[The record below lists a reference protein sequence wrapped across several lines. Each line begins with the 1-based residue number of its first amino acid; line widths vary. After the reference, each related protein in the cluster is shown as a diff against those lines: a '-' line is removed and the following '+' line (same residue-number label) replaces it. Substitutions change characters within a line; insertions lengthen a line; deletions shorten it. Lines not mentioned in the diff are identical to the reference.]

1 MSNKTNNEEYTV
13 DSIQVLDD
21 IQHIRL
27 RKGMYIGETYDPHHL
42 FSEAFDNAIDEA
54 QSGNSDLTIIK
65 KFKDENGKLHYYV
78 RDHGRGIPIGK
89 ILYGEKEVEALQ
101 ILFTKCNSGA
111 KFSSDNYR
119 ICSGTHG
126 VGGVCICALSEWM
139 RVTTIR
145 DHRSVSLVTEF
156 GEVKDLVYSDTDEE
170 NGVEIEFIPDPS
182 EFESS
187 EIPDSFI
194 IDRCEVAQAMGYPV
208 DLFINDK
215 KIEIKINSLLDLIHL
230 QPDVT
235 EYCSDVIKVK
245 DESTGESFIVGFK
258 YTSDTKY
265 RINGYTNL
273 LYNSYGGTH
282 TRCTI
287 DAVTQAWSKYTEER
301 SLVWDDCLLG
311 MKIVVAAFIDNI
323 AFSSQTKDKLTVPK
337 SQLKTLTDLLSLKFE
352 EWIES
357 HKDLCTK
364 LLDRFSEYR
373 AAQRKLESQKEIMNV
388 VQISKKDKSGR
399 LRRGSSVVSSLID
412 CTSPSKED
420 TELYICLAGDT
431 KIKMLDGTSPTLEE
445 LTERYKDPDEEFWVY
460 SCDDSGEF
468 IPAKAHNPRLTRYVD
483 ELYEISLSDGTIVK
497 CTGNHKFMNR
507 ETMDWIR
514 TDEMTVGTS
523 LHHLSFGKTAD
534 GRCTVFVNKDS
545 SYKEEPVYRIIGNLF
560 YKEEHDRLFNRFRR
574 TGDVLDRPQLH
585 HKNCN
590 KFDDRPENIECIT
603 QREHWDGYRHGSL
616 SSQRITDYN
625 RSDSHK
631 RDMKIAWSNP
641 ELRKRMSVGGKH
653 TDLSKQKLHD
663 LAVDPNSR
671 VCAKTWSETYN
682 NSEKHH
688 IDLITRFERFPNLK
702 EKYSQRTSEMNKNP
716 QIKRNQMRGRIGK
729 IMRALFDRGLEF
741 SEESWNLVNSQLHHS
756 SVKYSTILK
765 YFDSYEEAC
774 KFGQNWNYKV
784 VSIKRISSPHTP
796 VYCMTVDS
804 THRFALEN
812 GLISKNCEGLSASGS
827 IARPRN
833 KEFQAVLPLR
843 GKIKNIAGYSLK
855 DALKFETVANI
866 VNSIGCGIG
875 ESADPEKSRYEKII
889 ISADKDSDG
898 SHIVALVLTAIV
910 NLLPSIV
917 KAGMVY
923 ILDAPFYKYWT
934 KDGKHHYTSDFN
946 EVPQW
951 SFDNHKFLRF
961 KGLGSMDDSD
971 FKDACL
977 NAENRVL
984 FQVEYPDDL
993 ERFNHLAGTSAG
1005 RNELL
1010 SHYGVIRS
1018 ISDLEEDESVDE
1030 DS

>member
-1 MSNKTNNEEYTV
+1 MSNKQTNNSKQTNNEYTV

-139 RVTTIR
+139 KVTTIR
-145 DHRSVSLVTEF
+145 DHKSVSLITEL
-156 GEVKDLVYSDTDEE
+156 GEVRDLVYTDTDEE

-194 IDRCEVAQAMGYPV
+194 IDRCEVAQAMGYPI
-208 DLFINDK
+208 DLFINNK

-235 EYCSDVIKVK
+235 EYCSDVIKVR
-245 DESTGESFIVGFK
+245 DESTGESLIVGFK

-265 RINGYTNL
+265 RISGYTNL

-287 DAVTQAWSKYTEER
+287 DAITQAWSKYTEER

-337 SQLKTLTDLLSLKFE
+337 SQLKTLTDLFSLKFE

-357 HKDLCTK
+357 HKNLCTK

-412 CTSPSKED
+412 CTSPSKEN

-483 ELYEISLSDGTIVK
+483 ELYEISLSDGTTVK
-497 CTGNHKFMNR
+497 CTGNHKFMNK

-514 TDEMTVGTS
+514 ADEMTVGTS
-523 LHHLSFGKTAD
+523 LHCVAD
-534 GRCTVFVNKDS
+534 M
-545 SYKEEPVYRIIGNLF
+545 E
-560 YKEEHDRLFNRFRR
+560 
-574 TGDVLDRPQLH
+574 
-585 HKNCN
+585 
-590 KFDDRPENIECIT
+590 
-603 QREHWDGYRHGSL
+603 DG
-616 SSQRITDYN
+616 
-625 RSDSHK
+625 
-631 RDMKIAWSNP
+631 
-641 ELRKRMSVGGKH
+641 
-653 TDLSKQKLHD
+653 
-663 LAVDPNSR
+663 
-671 VCAKTWSETYN
+671 VCAC
-682 NSEKHH
+682 
-688 IDLITRFERFPNLK
+688 
-702 EKYSQRTSEMNKNP
+702 
-716 QIKRNQMRGRIGK
+716 
-729 IMRALFDRGLEF
+729 A
-741 SEESWNLVNSQLHHS
+741 
-756 SVKYSTILK
+756 
-765 YFDSYEEAC
+765 
-774 KFGQNWNYKV
+774 V

-875 ESADPEKSRYEKII
+875 ESADPEKSRYDKII

-934 KDGKHHYTSDFN
+934 KDGKHHYTSDFD

-1018 ISDLEEDESVDE
+1018 ISDLEEDEFTDE
-1030 DS
+1030 ES